1 MAHIVILGAG
11 LGGIPTALDMK
22 ALSRPEDQVTVV
34 SKMDKYTFIPSNP
47 WVAVGWRNAE
57 QIEVP
62 LTKIF
67 EKRGIDFIAS
77 AAQRVLPEANQIRL
91 IDGRTMN
98 FDFLIVAVG
107 PELAFDEVPGLGPV
121 SGFTQ
126 SICQTDHAVG
136 AYEAWQRFIQTPGPI
151 VVGATQGASCF
162 GPAYE
167 FCMIMDTELRRR
179 KIRNKV
185 PMTFITSEPYIGHLG
200 LGGVGDT
207 KGLLESVFREHDI
220 KWLCNSRVEK
230 ITKEIFYVDEL
241 NDDGQVRKQHEF
253 PHSFSMMI
261 PPFRGISALK
271 GFEGLV
277 NPRGFVIVDSHQRN
291 PLYPNIFAI
300 GVCVAIAPLEKTP
313 VPVGVPKT
321 GFMIESMGEAA
332 VHNIRA
338 LLSGEDASYEPT
350 LNAICLADFGDD
362 GVGFVAV
369 PQIPPR
375 NANWSSRGK
384 HIHLGKI
391 AFEKYFLH
399 KVRSGVKEPFYE
411 KYLLK
416 LLGIEK
422 LKLSKTGR

>member
-1 MAHIVILGAG
+1 MAHVIILGAG
-11 LGGIPTALDMK
+11 LGGIPTALEMK
-22 ALSRPEDQVTVV
+22 ELARSEDHVTVI

-47 WVAVGWRNAE
+47 WVAVGWRKPE
-57 QIEVP
+57 QVEVP
-62 LTKIF
+62 LVKTF
-67 EKRGIDFIAS
+67 EKRDIEFIAT
-77 AAQRVLPEANQIRL
+77 AAEKILPESNQIQL
-91 IDGRTMN
+91 MDGRTIG
-98 FDFLIVAVG
+98 FDYLIVAVG
-107 PELAFDEVPGLGPV
+107 PDLAFDEVPGLGPIN
-121 SGFTQ
+121 GFTQ
-126 SICQTDHAVG
+126 SICQTDHATR
-136 AYEAWQRFIQTPGPI
+136 AYEEWQKFIQTPGPI

-220 KWLCNSRVEK
+220 KWICNSRIDE
-230 ITKEIFYVDEL
+230 ITKETFHISEL
-241 NDDGQVRKQHEF
+241 NEDGQVRKQHEL
-253 PHSFSMMI
+253 PHAFSMMI
-261 PPFRGISALK
+261 PPFRGIPALK
-271 GFEGLV
+271 DTKGLV
-277 NPRGFVIVDSHQRN
+277 NPRGFVIVDVHQRN
-291 PLYPNIFAI
+291 PMYQNIFAI
-300 GVCVAIAPLEKTP
+300 GVCVAIPPVEKTP
-313 VPVGVPKT
+313 IPVGVPKT

-332 VHNIRA
+332 AQNIRA
-338 LLSGEDASYEPT
+338 LLNGEEASYEPT

-362 GVGFVAV
+362 GVGFVAI

-375 NANWSSRGK
+375 NTNWSSRGK

-399 KVRSGVKEPFYE
+399 KVRSGANEPFYE

-416 LLGIEK
+416 MLGIEK
-422 LKLSKTGR
+422 LKPFKT